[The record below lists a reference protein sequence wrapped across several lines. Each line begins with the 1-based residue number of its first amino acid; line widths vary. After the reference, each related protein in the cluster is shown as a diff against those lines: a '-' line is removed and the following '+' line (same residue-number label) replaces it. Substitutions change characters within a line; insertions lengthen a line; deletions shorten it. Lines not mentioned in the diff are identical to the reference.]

1 MLWFKLPDGETRIEA
16 SSDRCS
22 SDKIAG
28 QWELGLC
35 VSLCVFLFV
44 FFFHL
49 LVFQSLFKFTS
60 LNKIA
65 TTAFKEL
72 KSAHVFNK
80 LIMHRAEV
88 QSY

>member
-1 MLWFKLPDGETRIEA
+1 MSWFKLPDGETRIEA

-35 VSLCVFLFV
+35 ASVCFFV

-65 TTAFKEL
+65 TKAFKEL

-80 LIMHRAEV
+80 LIIHRAEV